1 MSQNTPLILNG
12 GITTTYTRDVVVDEL
27 APNNYLT
34 IIWKDSEGNY
44 TNTLDID
51 DKEAVEYTNSL
62 NNAIDSSI
70 RNNNISYLGQNKF
83 INIEAIGKYLAQN
96 NISAGAKRDV
106 VNALIGIASGAGKKT
121 PDNITNVC
129 LNVFGTIADKTAR
142 KIGYTDPHEIFSQ
155 VAGENVLGVFKELGK
170 QTQDWIDDT
179 ISKFSKKKKNSISNS
194 SKEEV
199 KYVGLLLGLT
209 TSDSESMEITIPRK
223 KVEDGS
229 DYTTHLL
236 PQPYKKDFSVIL
248 TNKILY
254 PDYSQIKEIQNIEFT
269 KNKLYEIAN
278 SRILFDVYIRLSSQ
292 QMYKRS
298 NVYFSSLDIT
308 KDDTSG
314 NGYRADFTIEPIG
327 SFKTKTFISNKIF
340 GNTGAGTGNNSKPP
354 KEKTADG
361 KYIDIYYA
369 DKQLKLERDTLESAL
384 ARAKDKGEKYA
395 LKIIRHS
402 GDPNAPV
409 SYVWIP
415 KDQVYT
421 LDAISGK
428 GYYIDK
434 VDLNPYVHKG
444 AEFGARGEMGYGL
457 KNGVVLNNVKG
468 SSERYGVTIDRTTT
482 YNIVM

>member
-12 GITTTYTRDVVVDEL
+12 GISTTYTRDVVVDEL

-34 IIWKDSEGNY
+34 IIWKDSKGNY
-44 TNTLDID
+44 TNTLDIN

-70 RNNNISYLGQNKF
+70 RNNNIPYLGQNKF

-223 KVEDGS
+223 KVEEGS

-278 SRILFDVYIRLSSQ
+278 SHILFDIYIRLSNQ

-340 GNTGAGTGNNSKPP
+340 GNTGSGSGAGSGAGTGNNSKPL

-369 DKQLKLERDTLESAL
+369 DKQLKLERDTLGSAL

-421 LDAISGK
+421 GKSGHL
-428 GYYIDK
+428 IDK
-434 VDLNPYVHKG
+434 ADIMTIRSDIGIRNNILRQG
-444 AEFGARGEMGYGL
+444 AT
-457 KNGVVLNNVKG
+457 LNNIKG
-468 SSERYGVTIDRTTT
+468 LGNKKGVTIDRTTT

>member
-1 MSQNTPLILNG
+1 MSQNVPLILNG
-12 GITTTYTRDVVVDEL
+12 GISTTYTRDVVVDEL

-62 NNAIDSSI
+62 NNAIDNSI

-106 VNALIGIASGAGKKT
+106 VNALIGIASGTGKKT

-278 SRILFDVYIRLSSQ
+278 SHILFDIYIRLSNQ

-384 ARAKDKGEKYA
+384 ARAKNKEDKYA

-421 LDAISGK
+421 EKSG
-428 GYYIDK
+428 YLIDK
-434 VDLNPYVHKG
+434 ADIMTIRSDTGIRNNILKQG
-444 AEFGARGEMGYGL
+444 AT
-457 KNGVVLNNVKG
+457 LNNVKG
-468 SSERYGVTIDRTTT
+468 LGDKKGVTIDRTTT

>member
-12 GITTTYTRDVVVDEL
+12 GISTIYTRDVVVDEL

-34 IIWKDSEGNY
+34 IIWKDSKGNY
-44 TNTLDID
+44 TNTLDIN

-70 RNNNISYLGQNKF
+70 RNNNIPYLGQNKF

-223 KVEDGS
+223 KVEEGS

-278 SRILFDVYIRLSSQ
+278 SHILFDIYIRLSNQ

-340 GNTGAGTGNNSKPP
+340 GNTGSGSGSGAGTGNNSKPL

-369 DKQLKLERDTLESAL
+369 DKQLKLERDTLGSAL

-421 LDAISGK
+421 GKSG
-428 GYYIDK
+428 YLIDK
-434 VDLNPYVHKG
+434 ADLTTIRSSTGIRNNILKQG
-444 AEFGARGEMGYGL
+444 AT
-457 KNGVVLNNVKG
+457 LNNIKG
-468 SSERYGVTIDRTTT
+468 LGNKKGVTINRTTT